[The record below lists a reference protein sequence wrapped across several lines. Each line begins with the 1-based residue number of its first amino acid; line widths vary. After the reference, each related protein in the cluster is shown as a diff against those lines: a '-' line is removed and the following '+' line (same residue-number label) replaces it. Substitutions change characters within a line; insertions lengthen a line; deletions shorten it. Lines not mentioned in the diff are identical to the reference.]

1 VNPYSGDTPRARL
14 AEALPVGAG
23 VALIALSAYAVLAMA
38 GHVLAP
44 AQYAAVASLYLLM
57 SVLGPGIFVAVEQQT
72 THEVSARI
80 AAGSG
85 WAPAL
90 RSGALASARLAGVVT
105 LLVLGLSPLLVPRV
119 FGGSWLLV
127 GGAVLAVWGAAAS
140 YPLRGVYAGRRRY
153 GWYGSCMALEG
164 LGRAG
169 AAAVLVGFGVSG
181 GGWYGLVFGFGLVL
195 SAVVTTF
202 GPRTG
207 GPGPE
212 LPVGGLV
219 GRRFGGRSG
228 DRSSRRFGGGMFGRI
243 AVLACGCG
251 LTLVIANLGPVVL
264 TYRLGPSDP
273 VDPALSTVGSAGDI
287 ATAASFVSLFVLARI
302 PVLLATP
309 VQAMLLSRLTACAQR
324 GEYYELRRVVRL
336 ALLAVAALGVPGVI
350 GGALLG
356 PWAAQVFFHAP
367 LRLTSSVAGLL
378 AVGTV
383 AMVAAQ
389 LLQPALVALGR
400 NRAASTAWAI
410 GTAVFAALLALPGYP
425 LAGCIT
431 AQVAAPLVV
440 AAVMLWSLRVAL
452 AGVSTPVAVGT
463 GEV

>member
-1 VNPYSGDTPRARL
+1 VELSPDTSTGRARL
-14 AEALPVGAG
+14 SGALPVGAG
-23 VALIALSAYAVLAMA
+23 VVLIAVSAYAVLAMA
-38 GHVLAP
+38 GHVLTP
-44 AQYAAVASLYLLM
+44 ARYTAVASLYLLM

-80 AAGSG
+80 AAGAV

-105 LLVLGLSPLLVPRV
+105 VLIVALSPLLVPRV

-140 YPLRGVYAGRRRY
+140 YPLRGVYAGRRRF
-153 GWYGSCMALEG
+153 GWYGSCMAIEG
-164 LGRAG
+164 VGRAG
-169 AAAVLVGFGVSG
+169 ACAVLVVLGLGG
-181 GGWYGLVFGFGLVL
+181 GGWYGLVFGFGLLL
-195 SAVVTTF
+195 SAAVTAF
-202 GPRTG
+202 GPRAG
-207 GPGPE
+207 APGPSP
-212 LPVGGLV
+212 PVGDM
-219 GRRFGGRSG
+219 SG
-228 DRSSRRFGGGMFGRI
+228 AGMFARI

-264 TYRLGPSDP
+264 TYRLGSADP
-273 VDPALSTVGSAGDI
+273 
-287 ATAASFVSLFVLARI
+287 ATAAFVSLFVLARI

-309 VQAMLLSRLTACAQR
+309 VQAMLLSRLTASAQR
-324 GEYYELRRVVRL
+324 GALDELRRGVRL
-336 ALLAVAALGVPGVI
+336 AMLGVAALGVPGVI

-367 LRLTSSVAGLL
+367 LRLPWTVAGLL

-400 NRAASTAWAI
+400 NRSASSAWGV
-410 GTAVFAALLALPGYP
+410 GTAVFAALLALPGLP
-425 LAGCIT
+425 LAGCIA
-431 AQVAAPLVV
+431 AQVIAPVVV
-440 AAVMLWSLRVAL
+440 AASMLWSLRR
-452 AGVSTPVAVGT
+452 
-463 GEV
+463 

>member
-1 VNPYSGDTPRARL
+1 
-14 AEALPVGAG
+14 VGAG

-44 AQYAAVASLYLLM
+44 VHYAAVASLYLLM

-80 AAGSG
+80 ATGVG
-85 WAPAL
+85 WAPVL

-105 LLVLGLSPLLVPRV
+105 LVVLALSPLLVPRV

-140 YPLRGVYAGRRRY
+140 YPLRGVFAGQRRF

-169 AAAVLVGFGVSG
+169 AAAGLVGLGVDG
-181 GGWYGLVFGFGLVL
+181 GGWYGLVFGFGLGL
-195 SAVVTTF
+195 SAALTVW
-202 GPRTG
+202 GPRAG
-207 GPGPE
+207 GPGPAVAVG
-212 LPVGGLV
+212 PVW
-219 GRRFGGRSG
+219 
-228 DRSSRRFGGGMFGRI
+228 GGGMFGRV
-243 AVLACGCG
+243 AVLAFGCG

-264 TYRLGPSDP
+264 TFRLGSA
-273 VDPALSTVGSAGDI
+273 DPANAGG
-287 ATAASFVSLFVLARI
+287 AAMAASFVSLFVLARI

-309 VQAMLLSRLTACAQR
+309 VQAMLLSRLTGAAQR
-324 GEYYELRRVVRL
+324 GDFGRWRRIVRL
-336 ALLAVAALGVPGVI
+336 SLLGVAALGVPGVV

-356 PWAAQVFFHAP
+356 PWAAEVFFGAP
-367 LRLTSSVAGLL
+367 LRLSWVVAGLL

-383 AMVAAQ
+383 GMVAAQ
-389 LLQPALVALGR
+389 VLQPALVALGR
-400 NRAASTAWAI
+400 NRAASAAWGI

-425 LAGCIT
+425 LAGCVA
-431 AQVAAPLVV
+431 AQVAAPAVV
-440 AAVMLWSLRVAL
+440 TASMLWSLRDDYR
-452 AGVSTPVAVGT
+452 
-463 GEV
+463 